1 MIEHRTCLLIAD
13 YVKYV
18 GLNPFFPFSWLMCTS
33 PFHIGFRFHEL
44 YHDNDITL
52 ISNPL
57 IIKED
62 GADKSSNVNE
72 TVNLNKNSVTK
83 QEGLTHDLFYS
94 TRICMTSMIFNC
106 MKAYLT
112 FFKLSTENITT
123 VYLVIPS
130 FADSV
135 ISTIIII
142 RKQSK
147 CECNWHFFKMI
158 KHKQ

>member
-1 MIEHRTCLLIAD
+1 MSNMLVSTL
-13 YVKYV
+13 
-18 GLNPFFPFSWLMCTS
+18 FPFSWLICTS
-33 PFHIGFRFHEL
+33 LFHIGFRFHEL

-52 ISNPL
+52 ISNLL

-72 TVNLNKNSVTK
+72 NVNLNKNSVIK

-112 FFKLSTENITT
+112 FFKLSTENIST

-135 ISTIIII
+135 ISAIIII

-147 CECNWHFFKMI
+147 CESVIDTFLRWLSTNNRCWTV
-158 KHKQ
+158 